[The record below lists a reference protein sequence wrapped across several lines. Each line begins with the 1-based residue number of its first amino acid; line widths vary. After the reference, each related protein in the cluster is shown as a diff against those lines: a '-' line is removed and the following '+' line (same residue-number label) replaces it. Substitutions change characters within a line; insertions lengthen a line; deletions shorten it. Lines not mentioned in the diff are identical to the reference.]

1 MLSFKNYIFEAS
13 GKASTIFETVIVLC
27 HNNSSLSEKKFKD
40 MIMKESAVQ
49 DFLKAAKPPWAV
61 AGKSPEEQADILYKF
76 SKVCKKQIGSGKSNA
91 GVGQSNPTVSTF
103 WNEET
108 GKSKDVSKTDVI
120 IAGHRTSVKGP
131 SAQLMSGKKPE
142 VRATI
147 LSAAEAAGIGANVR
161 KSLLEATDK
170 FVETTSKG
178 MDMTTANLRKLSKEE
193 AIATGNREAQKV
205 VEKQKELQAEV
216 NKAFTNAFKD
226 KKIAYEFAKEAM
238 TGREKF
244 SAKSVGPSKPGDTIG
259 EATHMLVWDY
269 RMDRLMFSKI
279 DEKIVSHS
287 AKGMKVNAGFKSG
300 SRKSV
305 AAKTPTNPKG
315 KVGYDIFQTLRIGTE
330 QLIDKQGEF
339 VQKAD
344 KEVKEAQNQLNEGVI
359 SEIDFKALVA
369 KAWNALKDKL
379 ISLYN
384 NFKKMISKLGDNLKS
399 LINNYSLGTIV
410 QDFNGDVVASFNPV
424 VKFKL

>member
-1 MLSFKNYIFEAS
+1 MESFKHFITEAS
-13 GKASTIFETVIVLC
+13 GKASTIFETVIVIC

-40 MIMKESAVQ
+40 MIMKEKAVK

-61 AGKSPEEQADILYKF
+61 ANKSAEEQADILYKF
-76 SKVCKKQIGSGKSNA
+76 AQVCKKQIGSGKSDA
-91 GVGQSNPTVSTF
+91 GIGQSNPTVSTF
-103 WNEET
+103 WSEET

-205 VEKQKELQAEV
+205 VEQQKELQAEV
-216 NKAFTNAFKD
+216 NKAFTDAFKD

-244 SAKSVGPSKPGDTIG
+244 SAKSVGPSEPGDTIG

-269 RMDRLMFSKI
+269 RMDRLMFRKI
-279 DEKIVSHS
+279 DEKIVGHS

-300 SRKSV
+300 SKKSV

-315 KVGYDIFQTLRIGTE
+315 KVGYDIFQTLRIQTE

-339 VQKAD
+339 VKKTEESVQNF
-344 KEVKEAQNQLNEGVI
+344 ENQLNEGVI
-359 SEIDFKALVA
+359 SEVDFKAMVA
-369 KAWNALKDKL
+369 KAWNALKGKL
-379 ISLYN
+379 LALYEG
-384 NFKKMISKLGDNLKS
+384 FKKMITSFINNIKELL
-399 LINNYSLGTIV
+399 NNYSLGTIV
-410 QDFNGDVVASFNPV
+410 QEFNGDVVASVNTV